1 MQTYAKQKEQE
12 SVLRLLYDSILQRI
26 EITNDAITDGV
37 VYLVNSLK
45 SDILNFIKNIF
56 SFVFNFFFEKISN
69 FVLLFLGE
77 NAFLIYFLFFI
88 LTNFLSFFLIF
99 YLGTYGIFYF
109 NLISLVAFW
118 LSVLQLWPLFLVDS
132 KKVYILNLGS
142 WILVNFKS
150 KIDFLIYIDQL
161 SFSFMLLTSSIAIF
175 VYVYAFSYFR
185 YEPHVDRLLIF
196 LNLFVISMIL
206 LVIAGNMIV
215 LFLGW
220 ELIGLTSFFLINFW
234 TTRIATLKA
243 GFKAFLFNR
252 ISDVVLFFTC
262 VYVYYLFNDVTH
274 ANIIFMFS
282 DKNFLSINGYNCI
295 NIFSFLIIIPAC
307 IKSAQ
312 IFFHIWLPDSM
323 EAPVP
328 ASALIHSA
336 TLVSAGV
343 YLVLRFKTIL
353 ILSQYAVYVLPTIGA
368 LTAVLGAVSSAY
380 QTDVKRILAY
390 STISH
395 CGFLM
400 TSALICDVEFTIL
413 YLFVHGFFKA
423 ASFICV
429 GNVIRFNYGYQD
441 IRCMG
446 GYAKY
451 LPFEAHVLFICL
463 LYLAGAPF
471 TFGFFMKHFLVAS
484 LIQQKFFFYFLYTCI
499 FVASV
504 FGVLYCS
511 KLYYGIFFGVK
522 KSNKHIYTS
531 VNRNDFYNYS
541 VGYGFYSNS
550 TLAAVFAILGLT
562 LTGLVICSVL
572 LIFLYNDF
580 LNLGDF
586 GSISNSKSYFIFKNY
601 TPFGLLFNLGFL
613 NSVVLLVI
621 IIVLSVS
628 FVNIFQV
635 ELIFE
640 ILSIILVFFF
650 FSSVFFFFFLNVIC
664 EET

>member
-1 MQTYAKQKEQE
+1 MI
-12 SVLRLLYDSILQRI
+12 SDVL
-26 EITNDAITDGV
+26 
-37 VYLVNSLK
+37 VYVINRLK
-45 SDILNFIKNIF
+45 SDILNYIGNIF
-56 SFVFNFFFEKISN
+56 ISIFEFISDKCSN
-69 FVLLFLGE
+69 FISLFLGE
-77 NAFLIYFLFFI
+77 SGFLLFFLFFVF
-88 LTNFLSFFLIF
+88 TNILSFFLIF
-99 YLGTYGIFYF
+99 YLGTYGVFFF
-109 NLISLVAFW
+109 NLVSLLFFW
-118 LSVLQLWPLFLVDS
+118 LSLLQLWPLFLLDS
-132 KKVYILNLGS
+132 KKVYVLNLGS

-161 SFSFMLLTSSIAIF
+161 SFSFMLLTVSIAFF
-175 VYVYAFSYFR
+175 VYIYAFSYFR

-252 ISDVVLFFTC
+252 ISDVILFFTC
-262 VYVYYLFNDVTH
+262 IYVYYLFNDVTH
-274 ANIIFMFS
+274 ANMIYMFS

-343 YLVLRFKTIL
+343 YLVLRFKSIL
-353 ILSQYAVYVLPTIGA
+353 ILSQYAIYVLPIIGA
-368 LTAVLGAVSSAY
+368 LTAVLGAISSAY

-400 TSALICDVEFTIL
+400 TSALLCDTEFTIL

-484 LIQQKFFFYFLYTCI
+484 LIQQKFFFYILYICI

-531 VNRNDFYNYS
+531 TNRNDFYKYS
-541 VGYGFYSNS
+541 ADCGFYSNS
-550 TLAAVFAILGLT
+550 TIAALFAIFGLMT
-562 LTGLVICSVL
+562 TGLVICGIL
-572 LIFLYNDF
+572 LVFIYNDH

-586 GSISNSKSYFIFKNY
+586 GTIFNSKSYFIFKNY

-613 NSVVLLVI
+613 NSVILLVI
-621 IIVLSVS
+621 VIVLSVS
-628 FVNIFQV
+628 FVNIFQI
-635 ELIFE
+635 EAIFE
-640 ILSIILVFFF
+640 LLSTILI
-650 FSSVFFFFFLNVIC
+650 FFFFFVLFFFFNFFINFIC
-664 EET
+664 EEI